1 MITPV
6 FILAAVLSLLFA
18 VSTFS
23 APASLPEQAAE
34 KAKSVTVEKFKLT
47 AEKDGKKDARKFP
60 LMFDI
65 AERAQKKSKADKEK
79 DLKAAAEKHGAKPGS
94 GDGK

>member
-6 FILAAVLSLLFA
+6 FVLAAVLYLLFA

-34 KAKSVTVEKFKLT
+34 KARSVTVEKFKLT

-65 AERAQKKSKADKEK
+65 AKRAQKAKAVKENAAKADKEK
-79 DLKAAAEKHGAKPGS
+79 VSDK
-94 GDGK
+94 

>member
-1 MITPV
+1 MIAPV
-6 FILAAVLSLLFA
+6 FILAAVLYLLFA

-34 KAKSVTVEKFKLT
+34 KARSVTVERFKLT

-65 AERAQKKSKADKEK
+65 AERAQKKAKAVKEKAPKADKERVSDK
-79 DLKAAAEKHGAKPGS
+79 
-94 GDGK
+94 